1 MNSFLCTCLTSAL
14 LVSVM
19 HPAAIACTLTSQVQL
34 EIKLEFGTN
43 PNNAFVKG
51 VVYDGDIKVGSLGDW
66 VCGTGGTCG
75 YYGGSVG
82 EGVIIGMNN
91 GKPTNGTRSVPSAY
105 LFSGLSLGDKWN
117 TRLRSASQGLWTR
130 GKNCDGRWYDIP

>member
-19 HPAAIACTLTSQVQL
+19 HPAAIACTLTSLVQPD
-34 EIKLEFGTN
+34 IKLEFGTN
-43 PNNAFVKG
+43 TNNAFFKG

-66 VCGTGGTCG
+66 VCETSGTCG

-117 TRLRSASQGLWTR
+117 TRLRSASHGLWSR